1 MLSQTE
7 KNLIISST
15 FTTTTNI
22 SSIIIPA
29 NVNTHSP
36 LWYSLTEDHKKEL
49 IEDILLNFNH
59 ITLNIN
65 TPICLPLNKTQQST
79 LPDITTVSANLHNC
93 TSWQTIHSLTFDHLS
108 LLTTLS
114 MYTSQDQNNSL
125 SLQ

>member
-7 KNLIISST
+7 KNSIISST

-29 NVNTHSP
+29 NINAHSP

-49 IEDILLNFNH
+49 IEDMLLNFNH

-65 TPICLPLNKTQQST
+65 TPTCLPFNKTQQST

-93 TSWQTIHSLTFDHLS
+93 TRWQTIHSLTFDHLS